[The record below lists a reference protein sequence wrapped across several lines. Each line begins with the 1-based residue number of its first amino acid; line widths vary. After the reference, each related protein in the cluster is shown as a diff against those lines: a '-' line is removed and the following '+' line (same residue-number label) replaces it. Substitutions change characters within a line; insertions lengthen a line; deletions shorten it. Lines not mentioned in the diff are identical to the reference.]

1 MASRWIKSN
10 LLLGC
15 SVSLWLLALS
25 PTPKIVRA
33 FCYAASLISTIKL
46 IQESQILISDIAR
59 EKIIALMN
67 EELQQTEIALHTY
80 HNERTLEAT
89 YDQTYSLEVR
99 TEIERSLEHL
109 LENENAEHPVETS
122 TSTNELKAAIMALLD
137 AGKSHTFII
146 ENVLGCKGRNFEK
159 GKLRLQQILRDDGY

>member
-1 MASRWIKSN
+1 MANRWLKCN

-33 FCYAASLISTIKL
+33 FCYAASLISAIKL
-46 IQESQILISDIAR
+46 IQESQILISDTAR
-59 EKIIALMN
+59 EKVIVLMN

-80 HNERTLEAT
+80 QQEQLLQAT
-89 YDQTYSLEVR
+89 YSPEVR
-99 TEIERSLEHL
+99 EEINQSLEHL
-109 LENENAEHPVETS
+109 LEHENAEHPLETS
-122 TSTNELKAAIMALLD
+122 TSTNEIKTAIIALLE
-137 AGKSHTFII
+137 AGKTQTFII

-159 GKLRLQQILRDDGY
+159 GKLRLQQILGEQDDN

>member
-1 MASRWIKSN
+1 MANRWIKCN

-33 FCYAASLISTIKL
+33 FCYAASLISVIKL

-59 EKIIALMN
+59 EKVIVLMN

-80 HNERTLEAT
+80 QQEQVLQAT
-89 YDQTYSLEVR
+89 YSETYNPEVR
-99 TEIERSLEHL
+99 KEINQSLEHL

-122 TSTNELKAAIMALLD
+122 TSTNELKTAIMALLD
-137 AGKSHTFII
+137 AGKSRTFII
-146 ENVLGCKGRNFEK
+146 ENVLGYKGRKFEE
-159 GKLRLQQILRDDGY
+159 GKKKLSEILGE